1 MVESKYCTDCEEMR
15 PATDF
20 NKKRAS
26 CDGLQSVCVFHMMIR
41 QGVVTNFIPHWGV
54 LYCPRCDK
62 FLPLDQFAVARRRRT
77 GRQGKCRQCMKLDRP
92 SKEAQATYQRKRRA
106 TSPEMVAHV
115 RMKCREYYEKTKLQQ
130 LARMVDWRANNKGT
144 HREAVTRWKRE
155 HPEAVRNANK
165 RRWHRRRAT
174 GGSFTQR
181 EWEDKCKIYD
191 NCCAYCKDPDAKLT
205 IHHVIPV
212 ARGGSSN
219 IDNLVPACRSC
230 NSHIGIR
237 ITIPDEPIAEGGL
250 PS

>member
-54 LYCPRCDK
+54 LYCPCCDK
-62 FLPLDQFAVARRRRT
+62 FLPLDQFAVA
-77 GRQGKCRQCMKLDRP
+77 
-92 SKEAQATYQRKRRA
+92 
-106 TSPEMVAHV
+106 
-115 RMKCREYYEKTKLQQ
+115 
-130 LARMVDWRANNKGT
+130 
-144 HREAVTRWKRE
+144 RE